1 MKIPKKIKYK
11 KSHRLNRDLF
21 KKSFQKLTLSYGFFG
36 LKAIEGGK
44 ITEKQIEAVRQSIN
58 KKIRPFG
65 KLWIRSFANT
75 PVTSKP
81 LEVRMGKGK
90 GSVNRWVC
98 LVSPGEVLYEI
109 SGVPF
114 NTANKALLLGA
125 KKLPIKTKVIQY

>member
-65 KLWIRSFANT
+65 KL
-75 PVTSKP
+75 
-81 LEVRMGKGK
+81 
-90 GSVNRWVC
+90 
-98 LVSPGEVLYEI
+98 
-109 SGVPF
+109 
-114 NTANKALLLGA
+114 
-125 KKLPIKTKVIQY
+125 